1 MLIAK
6 IVSSNSHVDYVA
18 RVIDKFD
25 IAEPPSAEDYGF
37 ASFVLISAG
46 ENTSIIGV
54 IYNSML
60 MNPDYA
66 NYGPRL
72 SPTPDLGNFS
82 PDFINEQGCLVGI
95 LLLGA
100 IDGSGIISQG
110 IPARV
115 IPPGREVS
123 IIDDETLK
131 RFHTD
136 KKGSIQIHYY
146 SQIISHAG
154 NFAVPLLENIIE
166 RLSNDCS
173 LEESKRLAVLKQNL
187 AWQRTV
193 GGMRL

>member
-46 ENTSIIGV
+46 SDSNIIGV

-60 MNPDYA
+60 INPDYA

-72 SPTPDLGNFS
+72 SPGPELGSFS

-100 IDGSGIISQG
+100 IDGSGNITQG
-110 IPARV
+110 VPARV
-115 IPPGREVS
+115 VPPGQEVFS
-123 IIDDETLK
+123 SDDETIK

-136 KKGSIQIHYY
+136 QTGSLQIHYY
-146 SQIISHAG
+146 SQVVSHAG
-154 NFAVPLLENIIE
+154 TFAVPLLENIID
-166 RLSNDCS
+166 RLSGDCS
-173 LEESKRLAVLKQNL
+173 DENLRRLAVLRQNL
-187 AWQRTV
+187 VWQRTI